1 MPEYFLLTT
10 HERRVRGW
18 LAGIVG
24 VFWRLGALSFLS
36 LLRVERVGINP
47 QRLLLIGPPLSVQF
61 HVGIRTLLAAS
72 SYTHMRK
79 LNLGAGVG
87 SGRF

>member
-1 MPEYFLLTT
+1 MQ
-10 HERRVRGW
+10 GW

-24 VFWRLGALSFLS
+24 VFCRLGALSFLS

-47 QRLLLIGPPLSVQF
+47 HGLLLTGPPLSVKI
-61 HVGIRTLLAAS
+61 HVGIRTLLAET

-79 LNLGAGVG
+79 LNLGAGDG